1 MGMNSIA
8 LAEKYTPLLD
18 EVFKKASVTTDLEN
32 NKIQFNGVKTVKI
45 LKVETPPLDE
55 YDRSSG
61 FKKGSVKAEWEDWKL
76 EQDRGIEFSVDAVD
90 NEESLDATFGA
101 ASSEFIRTKVAP
113 EVDLFRFAKLA
124 STKGVSVATAAKLTT
139 GEAVLKAL
147 TAAASKMDEDEVPE
161 EGRILYIA
169 SSLKRLV
176 DEVDN
181 YKSKKVFEEFAKVIK
196 VPQSRF
202 YTKTTYVEETDENGE
217 THKVIAPAEDA
228 APINFM
234 IVVPSAQQST
244 AKHVKLR
251 IFLAD
256 GDNGT
261 GANKNQDADSHK
273 FQYRIVHDT
282 NTYENKRAGIYVHP
296 GVKG

>member
-8 LAEKYTPLLD
+8 LATKYTPLLD
-18 EVFKKASVTTDLEN
+18 EVFKKESVTTDLEDKKVN
-32 NKIQFNGVKTVKI
+32 FDGVKTVKI
-45 LKVETPPLDE
+45 LKVETPPLDA
-55 YDRSSG
+55 YDRNSG
-61 FKKGSVKAEWEDWKL
+61 FKKGAVKAEWEDWKL

-90 NEESLDATFGA
+90 NEETLDATFGA
-101 ASSEFIRTKVAP
+101 AVAEFIRTRVAP
-113 EVDLFRFAKLA
+113 EVDLYRFAKLA
-124 STKGVSVATAAKLTT
+124 STTGVSVATAGALTK
-139 GEAVLKAL
+139 GEDVLKAL
-147 TAAASKMDEDEVPE
+147 TAAMSKMDNDEVPE
-161 EGRILYIA
+161 QGRILYIE
-169 SSLKRLV
+169 SSLKRLI

-181 YKSKKVFEEFAKVIK
+181 YKSKKVFEEFAKVVK
-196 VPQSRF
+196 VPKSRF
-202 YTKTTYVEETDENGE
+202 FTKTVYKDEEINGV
-217 THKVIAPAEDA
+217 THKVIAAADDA

-256 GDNGT
+256 GDKGN
-261 GANKNQDADSHK
+261 GANKNQDQDAHK

-282 NTYENKRAGIYVHP
+282 NTYENKRAGIYYHP

>member
-1 MGMNSIA
+1 MNSIA
-8 LAEKYTPLLD
+8 LATKYTPLLD
-18 EVFKKASVTTDLEN
+18 EVFKKASVTTDLEDKKVN
-32 NKIQFNGVKTVKI
+32 FDGVKTVKI

-61 FKKGSVKAEWEDWKL
+61 FKKGAVKADWEDWKL

-90 NEESLDATFGA
+90 NEETLDATFGA
-101 ASSEFIRTKVAP
+101 ACQEFIRTKVAP
-113 EVDLFRFAKLA
+113 EVDLFRFGKLA
-124 STKGVSVATAAKLTT
+124 STEGVSAATPAKLTT

-169 SSLKRLV
+169 STLKRLV

-181 YKSKKVFEEFAKVIK
+181 YKSKKVFEEFSKVVK

-202 YTKTTYVEETDENGE
+202 YTKTTYKEETEDETGI
-217 THKVIAPAEDA
+217 TRKVIAPADDA

-234 IVVPSAQQST
+234 IVVPSCQQST

-251 IFLAD
+251 VFLAD
-256 GDNGT
+256 GDDGT
-261 GANKNQDADSHK
+261 GANKNQDADAHK

-282 NTYENKRAGIYVHP
+282 NTYENKRAGVYVHA
-296 GVKG
+296 GIKG

>member
-1 MGMNSIA
+1 MNSIA
-8 LAEKYTPLLD
+8 LAAKYTPLLD

-32 NKIQFNGVKTVKI
+32 NKVQFDGVKTVKI
-45 LKVETPPLDE
+45 LKVETPPLDK
-55 YDRSSG
+55 YDRNSG

-90 NEESLDATFGA
+90 NEETLNATFGA

-124 STKGVSVATAAKLTT
+124 STEGVSKATPVALTT

-147 TAAASKMDEDEVPE
+147 GVAMAKMDEDEVPE
-161 EGRILYIA
+161 EGRILYI
-169 SSLKRLV
+169 SSTLKRLV

-181 YKSKKVFEEFAKVIK
+181 YKSKKVFEDFAKVVK
-196 VPQSRF
+196 VPKSRF
-202 YTKTTYVEETDENGE
+202 FTKSTYKSETDDDGNARE
-217 THKVIAPAEDA
+217 VIAAAEDA

-234 IVVPSAQQST
+234 IVHPSSQQST

-251 IFLAD
+251 VFLAD
-256 GDNGT
+256 GDDNT
-261 GANKNQDADSHK
+261 GVNKNQSSDGHK

-282 NTYENKRAGIYVHP
+282 NTYENKRAGIYVHA
-296 GVKG
+296 GVKA

>member
-8 LAEKYTPLLD
+8 LATKYTPLLD

-32 NKIQFNGVKTVKI
+32 NKVEFNGVKTVKI
-45 LKVETPPLDE
+45 LKVETPPLDA
-55 YDRSSG
+55 YDRNSG
-61 FKKGSVKAEWEDWKL
+61 FKKGAVKADWEDWKL

-101 ASSEFIRTKVAP
+101 ASAEFIRTKVAP
-113 EVDLFRFAKLA
+113 EIDLFRFAKLA
-124 STKGVSVATAAKLTT
+124 STTGVSVATAAVLST
-139 GEAVLKAL
+139 GEAVLEAL
-147 TAAASKMDEDEVPE
+147 TVAASRMDEDEVPE
-161 EGRILYIA
+161 EGRILYI
-169 SSLKRLV
+169 SSTLKRLV

-181 YKSKKVFEEFAKVIK
+181 YKSKKVFEEFSKVVK
-196 VPQSRF
+196 VPKSRF
-202 YTKTTYVEETDENGE
+202 FTKTVYKDEEVNGV
-217 THKVIAPAEDA
+217 THKVIAAADDA

-256 GDNGT
+256 GDNGS
-261 GANKNQDADSHK
+261 GNNKNQDADSHK

-296 GVKG
+296 GVKE